1 MTDGETSVMAPI
13 VVNGWSIYAHPI
25 FLDQLEG
32 LIAEVEERKRRD
44 PKAWQKKNSTK
55 RLAAIFKLVGQDI
68 PADPGA
74 PQFRQGGTLGEERK
88 HWFRAKF
95 FQQYR
100 LFYRFK
106 SDAKVIV
113 LAWVNDEKTLRAYGS
128 KSDAYATFK
137 GMLDGGSP
145 PDDFDAL
152 MKEAAEAAGRFEE
165 DLKAGSLSGQG

>member
-1 MTDGETSVMAPI
+1 MTGRTTPAKAPL

-32 LIAEVEERKRRD
+32 LIEEVEERKRRD
-44 PKAWQKKNSTK
+44 PRTWRKKNCTK
-55 RLAAIFKLVGQDI
+55 RLAAIFKLASVAI

-74 PQFRQGGTLGEERK
+74 PAFRQGDTLGDGRK

-100 LFYRFK
+100 LFYRFS

-113 LAWVNDEKTLRAYGS
+113 LAWVNDETTLRAYGS

-137 GMLDGGSP
+137 GMLDDGNP

-152 MKEAAEAAGRFEE
+152 MKVAAGAAERFEE
-165 DLKAGSLSGQG
+165 DLQALPDR

>member
-1 MTDGETSVMAPI
+1 MTDGETSVVAPM

-32 LIAEVEERKRRD
+32 LIAELEERKRRD
-44 PKAWQKKNSTK
+44 PKAWQKKNCTK

-74 PQFRQGGTLGEERK
+74 PQFRQGGTLGDERK

-113 LAWVNDEKTLRAYGS
+113 LAWVNDEETLRTYGS

-137 GMLDGGSP
+137 GMLDGGNP

-165 DLKAGSLSGQG
+165 DLKAAPLRSQG